1 MFGRTLLGLLLF
13 FYVTANAV
21 AMLHPLATWSDWV
34 APFNLLMLS
43 CGAAFG
49 VMWLLARGRPRSVAF
64 LQWLEAVTTV
74 CASACLSGIALYS
87 PAVQRPELHV
97 ILGITV
103 ILVMRAI
110 VIPSTGERTA
120 LVSLASVV
128 PAIVAAYA
136 AHVHAPHYDFNLPP
150 ALYAGLAGT
159 WGVLGAASAT
169 LASRVIFRLREKAT
183 DAMRLGQYTLE
194 EKIGEGGM
202 GVVYRASHAM
212 LRRPTAV
219 KLLNE
224 ASAGRESIARFERE
238 VQLTSRLTHP
248 NTIAIYDY
256 GRTPEGVFYYAMEY
270 LDGITLEDLVHQFGA
285 QPAERVIHIVRQMCA
300 SLFEAHRIGLIH
312 RDVKPANAILCERAE
327 VYDVLK
333 VVDFGLVKEI
343 DAPTLLGEVPRVE
356 PGNGAVRR
364 SSETQVGTVVGT
376 PLYMAPE
383 CILTPDQIDARSD
396 LYSVGCVAYFLL
408 TGTDVFPAQTVA
420 EVCGRHASMPPD
432 PPSQRLRDV
441 SAGKSA
447 AIVRSDL
454 ERVILRCLAKSPK
467 DRPADARE
475 LSEALARCED
485 GRRWADTDAAAWW
498 KEHRARVRAHRENRA
513 PVSGMAST
521 IAVDIASRVQ

>member
-21 AMLHPLATWSDWV
+21 SMLHPQAAWSDWV

-43 CGAAFG
+43 TGGVFG
-49 VMWLLARGRPRSVAF
+49 VMWLLARGQPRSVAF
-64 LQWLEAVTTV
+64 LQWLEAVTVV
-74 CASACLSGIALYS
+74 CASACLSGITLYS
-87 PAVQRPELHV
+87 PPVQRPELHI

-103 ILVMRAI
+103 MLVMRAI
-110 VIPSTGERTA
+110 VIPSTGGRTA
-120 LVSLASVV
+120 VVSLASIV
-128 PAIVAAYA
+128 PAVVAAYA
-136 AHVHAPHYDFNLPP
+136 AHVHAPYYDFNLPP
-150 ALYAGLAGT
+150 ALYAGLTAT

-224 ASAGRESIARFERE
+224 ASAGRESISRFERE

-256 GRTPEGVFYYAMEY
+256 GRTPDGVFYYAMEY
-270 LDGITLEDLVHQFGA
+270 LDGITLEELVQHFGP

-300 SLFEAHRIGLIH
+300 SLYEAHRIGLIH

-327 VYDVLK
+327 ISDVLK

-356 PGNGAVRR
+356 PGTNGSVRR
-364 SSETQVGTVVGT
+364 SSDTQIGTVVGT

-420 EVCGRHASMPPD
+420 EVCGRHASMPPE
-432 PPSQRLRDV
+432 PPSQRLRGV
-441 SAGKSA
+441 AAGKTA
-447 AIVRSDL
+447 AIIQADL
-454 ERVILRCLAKSPK
+454 ERVIMWCLAKSPR

-475 LSEALARCED
+475 LSEALASCQ
-485 GRRWADTDAAAWW
+485 GSKRWADGDAAAWW
-498 KEHRARVRAHRENRA
+498 KEHRARVRAHRANRA
-513 PVSGMAST
+513 PASGIAST
-521 IAVDIASRVQ
+521 IAVDIASRV

>member
-21 AMLHPLATWSDWV
+21 AMLHPLATWSDWI

-43 CGAAFG
+43 TGATFG

-74 CASACLSGIALYS
+74 CASACLSGITLYS
-87 PAVQRPELHV
+87 PAVQRPELHI

-110 VIPSTGERTA
+110 VIPSTGGRTA

-136 AHVHAPHYDFNLPP
+136 AHAHAPHYDFNLPP

-159 WGVLGAASAT
+159 WGVLGATSAT

-327 VYDVLK
+327 VSVVL
-333 VVDFGLVKEI
+333 
-343 DAPTLLGEVPRVE
+343 
-356 PGNGAVRR
+356 
-364 SSETQVGTVVGT
+364 
-376 PLYMAPE
+376 
-383 CILTPDQIDARSD
+383 
-396 LYSVGCVAYFLL
+396 
-408 TGTDVFPAQTVA
+408 
-420 EVCGRHASMPPD
+420 
-432 PPSQRLRDV
+432 
-441 SAGKSA
+441 
-447 AIVRSDL
+447 
-454 ERVILRCLAKSPK
+454 
-467 DRPADARE
+467 
-475 LSEALARCED
+475 
-485 GRRWADTDAAAWW
+485 
-498 KEHRARVRAHRENRA
+498 
-513 PVSGMAST
+513 
-521 IAVDIASRVQ
+521 